1 MAELETPI
9 IYGRIIS
16 AVAGRTPAAVREVL
30 QGTGLDHNLGK
41 NLTGYMSNTQYEQL
55 LRNAGV
61 VSGDPLIA
69 LKAGS
74 NVPSSVHG
82 PLTLAATSSN
92 TLRIAIKTLAH
103 YTKLRSPYCSITLK
117 QQAGKV
123 AVLFSMQPVFG
134 DQLHAALDFM
144 ISTISHS
151 IANLGCMHPVTF
163 KLELSRPTPDNA
175 ERYQQL
181 LGCEVSFD
189 QPRDALVF
197 DDDDMDIELLG
208 ANENEFEKSVN
219 YLRKISSSFDQSDT
233 TAEMVVN
240 IFIQNSG
247 YLCTLEY
254 AAKSMHITGRT
265 LQRHLQAEN
274 WSFQALRDNW
284 LGQQAK
290 YLLQQDRLS
299 VEVTATLLGYSDT
312 ANFRRSFKRWFGFP
326 PGDCSKKVDG

>member
-16 AVAGRTPAAVREVL
+16 AVAGRTPAAVRQVL
-30 QGTGLDHNLGK
+30 QGTGLDHNLSK
-41 NLTGYMSNTQYEQL
+41 NLTGSMNNAQYERL
-55 LRNAGV
+55 LRNACA
-61 VSGDPLIA
+61 VSGDPLIT
-69 LKAGS
+69 LRAGS
-74 NVPSSVHG
+74 NVPLSVHG
-82 PLTLAATSSN
+82 PLTIAATTSN
-92 TLRIAIKTLAH
+92 TLRTAVKTLAH

-123 AVLFSMQPVFG
+123 AVVFNMQPVLG
-134 DQLHAALDFM
+134 DQLNAALDFI
-144 ISTISHS
+144 ISTVSHS
-151 IANLGCMHPVTF
+151 IDNLGCMHPVTF

-175 ERYQQL
+175 DLYQQL
-181 LGCEVSFD
+181 LGCEVSFN

-208 ANENEFEKSVN
+208 ADEKEFEKSVS
-219 YLRKISSSFDQSDT
+219 YLRKISSSLNLSDK
-233 TAEMVVN
+233 TADMVVN

-254 AAKSMHITGRT
+254 AARSMHITART

-290 YLLQQDRLS
+290 NHLQQDRLS

-326 PGDCSKKVDG
+326 PGDCSKKADD